1 MLPFVVL
8 AGLSAQA
15 SDALP
20 YGVPDGTRTFSYEQR
35 DLLTWINA
43 IRVEPTAWDDFLY
56 WASYDSCSSTSFT
69 AAELAPKPP
78 LSHDIALAIEAGI
91 SGSGGS
97 GDGFERLSTSLY
109 DTGFS
114 TTFNGW
120 ACDPIARSLILDGEY
135 QEAGTSYDNASFT
148 VLLADS
154 DGFDT
159 KSPVVNASQMVD
171 FSRADG
177 NPWYFVAPVKE
188 STGGC

>member
-1 MLPFVVL
+1 MLSFVVL

-15 SDALP
+15 SDSLP
-20 YGVPDGTRTFSYEQR
+20 YGVPDGTRTFTYEQR

-56 WASYDSCSSTSFT
+56 WASYESCSSSTFS
-69 AAELAPKPP
+69 AAELAPKAP
-78 LSHDIALAIEAGI
+78 LSHDVALAIAAAT

-97 GDGFERLSTSLY
+97 GQGYERLSTALY

-120 ACDPIARSLILDGEY
+120 ACDPIARSLILDGAFE
-135 QEAGTSYDNASFT
+135 EAGTSFSNASYT
-148 VLLADS
+148 VLLAES
-154 DGFDT
+154 DGLDSR
-159 KSPVVNASQMVD
+159 SPVVNASQMVD